1 MKKSD
6 TYFINDIKNAI
17 NSIEEYLLEINDKKD
32 FLSNKRMQKLMIYE
46 ILIIG
51 EASNKISIEI
61 KSKNSQIEW
70 RLLSDMRNFLIHQY
84 YEVSNECN
92 MGNYKK
98 RYS

>member
-1 MKKSD
+1 
-6 TYFINDIKNAI
+6 
-17 NSIEEYLLEINDKKD
+17 
-32 FLSNKRMQKLMIYE
+32 MQKLMIYE

-84 YEVSNECN
+84 YEVSNDVIWETI
-92 MGNYKK
+92 KK
-98 RYS
+98 DIPKLKEDIYSIIL